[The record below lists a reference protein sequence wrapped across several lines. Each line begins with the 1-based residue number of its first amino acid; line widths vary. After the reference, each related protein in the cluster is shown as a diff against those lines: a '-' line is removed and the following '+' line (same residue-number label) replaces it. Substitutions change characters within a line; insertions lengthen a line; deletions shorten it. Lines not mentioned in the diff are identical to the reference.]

1 MLRWLHSPRVSHGAQ
16 HGFPPNPAD
25 DANLVQAAL
34 RGERPALAQLAARL
48 VCVPRILHAL
58 DQQRRGLLGRGEL
71 EDLAQDTVLRL
82 WQKLEAFPPYAT
94 LEMWAFRF
102 CQYEYLNRLRRLDR
116 HSRVLIEEGAEPV
129 VQDPEPESID
139 WGAQLDLAL
148 DDLDPAEAE
157 LIRMK
162 HFEERSF
169 EEVAL
174 AFHIRVNTAK
184 ARYYRGLVKLRERLQ
199 RRHSAEDL
207 P

>member
-1 MLRWLHSPRVSHGAQ
+1 VSEGAQ

-34 RGERPALAQLAARL
+34 RGERAALAQLAARL

-58 DQQRRGLLGRGEL
+58 DQQRRGLLGKSEL
-71 EDLAQDTVLRL
+71 EDLAQDTILRL
-82 WQKLEAFPPYAT
+82 WQKLESFPAYAT

-116 HSRVLIEEGAEPV
+116 HSRPSMAKPPEPE

-139 WGAQLDLAL
+139 WGAQLDMAL

-162 HFEERSF
+162 HFEERTF
-169 EEVAL
+169 EEVAK
-174 AFHIRVNTAK
+174 AFHIPVNTAK
-184 ARYYRGLVKLRERLQ
+184 ARYYRGLAKLRERL
-199 RRHSAEDL
+199 RRWHSAEDL